1 MEADI
6 EQNTREEFKRFL
18 VTLLQCEREEGID
31 AIDDDQAA
39 EDAQELY
46 DVRHKSHCHCQ
57 AYYSFLNSRQGKL
70 VGGSLM
76 NPCSQESWRIVRGCR
91 FAVSQLLMKIFLA

>member
-1 MEADI
+1 MTHIIFDTLMKKWSQMLWILEDYSWKFLGLEADI

-18 VTLLQCEREEGID
+18 VTLLHCEREEGID

-46 DVRHKSHCHCQ
+46 DVRLK
-57 AYYSFLNSRQGKL
+57 
-70 VGGSLM
+70 
-76 NPCSQESWRIVRGCR
+76 
-91 FAVSQLLMKIFLA
+91 

>member
-46 DVRHKSHCHCQ
+46 DVRHKSYCQ
-57 AYYSFLNSRQGKL
+57 WQANYFLK
-70 VGGSLM
+70 
-76 NPCSQESWRIVRGCR
+76 
-91 FAVSQLLMKIFLA
+91 F

>member
-6 EQNTREEFKRFL
+6 EQNTRQEFKRFL

-46 DVRHKSHCHCQ
+46 DVCLQ
-57 AYYSFLNSRQGKL
+57 IIWTDLIEFLGRRSSL
-70 VGGSLM
+70 VFH
-76 NPCSQESWRIVRGCR
+76 E
-91 FAVSQLLMKIFLA
+91 

>member
-6 EQNTREEFKRFL
+6 EQNTRQEFKRFL

-46 DVRHKSHCHCQ
+46 DVCLKIIWTDLI
-57 AYYSFLNSRQGKL
+57 YFLGWR
-70 VGGSLM
+70 GSL
-76 NPCSQESWRIVRGCR
+76 VFHG
-91 FAVSQLLMKIFLA
+91 